1 MFQLNK
7 ERVPHALIS
16 DDLIVFA
23 QGFKTYLYDIKT
35 KNEKMELYQYKEKN
49 QNSVA
54 FIDKLIENPFQKS
67 IYMVQILEVGE
78 V

>member
-1 MFQLNK
+1 MQ
-7 ERVPHALIS
+7 
-16 DDLIVFA
+16 
-23 QGFKTYLYDIKT
+23 
-35 KNEKMELYQYKEKN
+35 LYQYKEKN